1 MKAAFAIMVAGV
13 LSLSFAG
20 TAGAHH
26 NFAAEFDENNKIEL
40 TGVVTKINWRNPHA
54 YFFIDVAGTDGSVHN
69 WGLELGSPNGLMRQG
84 WTRTSLNIGDTVTVS
99 GFRARDNSFKGN
111 ARSVVLSN
119 GQRLFSQSNQTSG
132 GSVYFKKDE
141 KETEGYSN

>member
-1 MKAAFAIMVAGV
+1 MKAAFAFLVAGAM
-13 LSLSFAG
+13 SLSFAG
-20 TAGAHH
+20 TASAHH

-54 YFFIDVAGTDGSVHN
+54 YFFIDVTGEDGNVHN

-111 ARSVVLSN
+111 ARSVVLST